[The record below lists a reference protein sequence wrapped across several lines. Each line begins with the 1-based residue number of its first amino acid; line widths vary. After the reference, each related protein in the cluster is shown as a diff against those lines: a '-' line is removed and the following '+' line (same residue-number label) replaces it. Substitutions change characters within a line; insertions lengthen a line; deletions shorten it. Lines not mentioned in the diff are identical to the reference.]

1 MPIKRIS
8 QSQKR
13 KVRCPAFRRKRAEL
27 KRSFFISL
35 YEATESRDSMKKVT
49 SEFAKRGAA
58 CERDYELSSIR
69 FRLKAGLRTSFVPQH
84 HHRIN
89 FGRSSSGNPA
99 RQQCDRRQQERHA
112 DERQRICRADA

>member
-1 MPIKRIS
+1 MKVIS

-13 KVRCPAFRRKRAEL
+13 KVRCPAFRRKRVEL

-35 YEATESRDSMKKVT
+35 NEATESRDSMKKVT

-58 CERDYELSSIR
+58 CMQDYELSSVR

-89 FGRSSSGNPA
+89 FGRSARGNPT
-99 RQQCDRRQQERHA
+99 RQQRNRRQQERHA
-112 DERQRICRADA
+112 DKRQRICRADA